1 MPTILELSDEPK
13 FTIKAVSAQT
23 GVLPVTLRAWERRHE
38 VLTPHRSDNRYRLY
52 SERDVAILRWIKSRV
67 DEGVSISEAVAE
79 LRQMVRAGIWP
90 EVAQDSPQ
98 PEMRPNTTQPATYAA
113 QLYKAL
119 IRHDEVRAGELMRE
133 ILAGYDLKTLFEAIL
148 TPCLVDIGEAW
159 YRGEIRITTEHFAST
174 YLRGKLLA
182 LLQSYPLRRNA
193 PYIMLGGAPTEQHE
207 MGSLMLAIL
216 LRSQGYRVE
225 YLGPDIPIEDLVD
238 YAKQERPALII
249 LSASMEEAALE
260 MRRLQEKLS
269 RLRSAPIFGYGG
281 RAFNTHPDLCQRV
294 PGIFLGKTLSEATE
308 TVNRLLSERTA
319 RRR

>member
-67 DEGVSISEAVAE
+67 DEGVSISEVVAE

-98 PEMRPNTTQPATYAA
+98 PEMRSNTTQPATYAA

-281 RAFNTHPDLCQRV
+281 RAFNAHPDLCQRV